1 MVAIDLDLTG
11 RRALVCGAS
20 AGIGRATALVLASMG
35 CGIVALAR
43 REDALRA
50 LLPELRAAGAPS
62 AELLVAD
69 LDDPDGLA
77 AKIAGL
83 DVQILVNNS
92 GGPPAGRL
100 VDDPTSKLVAA
111 FTRHVLSSHVLV
123 QATLPAMT
131 RAGYGRIVN
140 VLSTSVRE
148 PLPNLGTSNTIRG
161 AMSSWSKTLSMEL
174 PPGVTINNV
183 LPGYTETDRLFS
195 LLDDHAARQG
205 VPVDV
210 VAEAWRAV
218 VPEHRFAAPSELG
231 GVIAFLCSPAAGYLR
246 GQSIAV
252 DGGRTRAL

>member
-1 MVAIDLDLTG
+1 MSTIDLDLTG

-20 AGIGRATALVLASMG
+20 AGIGRATALTLASMG

-50 LLPELRAAGAPS
+50 LLPELAAAGAS
-62 AELLVAD
+62 DVAFVVGD
-69 LDDPDGLA
+69 LDAPDSLA
-77 AKIAGL
+77 DKVAGL
-83 DVQILVNNS
+83 DVQILINNS

-100 VDDPTSKLVAA
+100 LEDPTSKLVAA
-111 FTRHVLSSHVLV
+111 FRRHVLSAHVLV
-123 QATLPAMT
+123 QATLPTMQ
-131 RAGYGRIVN
+131 RAGYGRVVN

-183 LPGYTETDRLFS
+183 LPGYTETERLTS

-205 VPVDV
+205 VSVDT
-210 VAEAWRAV
+210 VAAAWRAV
-218 VPEHRFAAPSELG
+218 VPEARFAAPSELA
-231 GVIAFLCSPAAGYLR
+231 GVIAFLCSPAAAYVR